1 MAEGRNFVI
10 EQPSVNADLARLA
23 ASTSLRYI
31 VAQRILWIRR
41 SGDLQLLDACN
52 EGMAAYGWKG
62 GVDFHFDDY
71 STFLQ
76 LRIAKKIFYS

>member
-62 GVDFHFDDY
+62 GVPYVISILTIIRHFAVTDC
-71 STFLQ
+71 
-76 LRIAKKIFYS
+76 